1 MESGLTAIGPVLCC
15 RNKLGK
21 RKGHSHGAAPSKR
34 AAVRQEVRV
43 TCGSSSGV
51 YDITRGCIALRAAQ
65 HGQVCFTHSFI
76 HSSHSDFFS
85 QVKYVFSMHQVC
97 ISVCFAQVSCVMAA
111 WYCWLMYEHV
121 LPHSISYRKQS
132 GQAFAAPPP

>member
-1 MESGLTAIGPVLCC
+1 MEGGHTAIGPVLCC

-21 RKGHSHGAAPSKR
+21 RKGQSHGAGPSKR

-65 HGQVCFTHSFI
+65 HGQVCFSHSFTHSL
-76 HSSHSDFFS
+76 HSFS
-85 QVKYVFSMHQVC
+85 LCSSPKLRYVLSMHQVC
-97 ISVCFAQVSCVMAA
+97 SSICFAQVSCVVAA
-111 WYCWLMYEHV
+111 RYQLV
-121 LPHSISYRKQS
+121 LLWQLY
-132 GQAFAAPPP
+132 AEVVV